1 MKKLFSLFIIFSLVL
16 LVGCGGG
23 SSNGGGGIP
32 SDEEIFP
39 LLETKDDE
47 KEKTMEY
54 WLLDSKYH
62 KEFVDAFEL
71 PEGIKMTIEE
81 IGLQCYK
88 TDYDFY
94 GADFAIFG
102 DTNGKS
108 TLILYSIP
116 FRVNDGKLYTV
127 KEEKCCCLCD
137 VEGAE
142 PQYWDYY
149 DDSVYTVNTLNST
162 SLVLDNYLFTKK
174 TESYEDDDSD
184 DYGSDS
190 PILSIRK

>member
-1 MKKLFSLFIIFSLVL
+1 M
-16 LVGCGGG
+16 
-23 SSNGGGGIP
+23 
-32 SDEEIFP
+32 
-39 LLETKDDE
+39 
-47 KEKTMEY
+47 
-54 WLLDSKYH
+54 
-62 KEFVDAFEL
+62 
-71 PEGIKMTIEE
+71 
-81 IGLQCYK
+81 
-88 TDYDFY
+88 
-94 GADFAIFG
+94 
-102 DTNGKS
+102 GKS

-127 KEEKCCCLCD
+127 KKEKCCCLCD